1 MIYRSIFLS
10 ALLVPVAI
18 AHSNTNIEIQRE
30 KLQEELFQ
38 KELALS
44 KIGKEIDA
52 QEKLLDIMWNDLLTA
67 LSNTF
72 ESLNEQEKKMVKE
85 KLKSFE
91 DRFEIALSGA
101 NLDNFLVNEFFNDT
115 TSNNEQIERVKSL
128 MVRRVI
134 EQEILKHLV
143 ENYENNLQIVA
154 ELHLALTKSA

>member
-1 MIYRSIFLS
+1 
-10 ALLVPVAI
+10 
-18 AHSNTNIEIQRE
+18 
-30 KLQEELFQ
+30 
-38 KELALS
+38 
-44 KIGKEIDA
+44 
-52 QEKLLDIMWNDLLTA
+52 
-67 LSNTF
+67 
-72 ESLNEQEKKMVKE
+72 MVKE

>member
-1 MIYRSIFLS
+1 M
-10 ALLVPVAI
+10 PVAI

-72 ESLNEQEKKMVKE
+72 ESLNEQEKKW
-85 KLKSFE
+85 LK
-91 DRFEIALSGA
+91 
-101 NLDNFLVNEFFNDT
+101 
-115 TSNNEQIERVKSL
+115 KS
-128 MVRRVI
+128 
-134 EQEILKHLV
+134 
-143 ENYENNLQIVA
+143 
-154 ELHLALTKSA
+154 